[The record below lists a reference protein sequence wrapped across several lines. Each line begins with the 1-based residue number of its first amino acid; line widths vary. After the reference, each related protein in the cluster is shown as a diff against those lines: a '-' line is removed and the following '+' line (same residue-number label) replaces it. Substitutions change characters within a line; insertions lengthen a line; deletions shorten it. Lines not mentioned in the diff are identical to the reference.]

1 MSSHWFKQC
10 PVYQDILKSNCSKGK
25 CILDGKKP
33 RMVLPV
39 AATACMY
46 KKKLVRDETSD
57 SDNDESESFDE
68 SDFECGLLC
77 VFGGSSSCTYF
88 SFY

>member
-1 MSSHWFKQC
+1 
-10 PVYQDILKSNCSKGK
+10 
-25 CILDGKKP
+25 
-33 RMVLPV
+33 MVLPV

-46 KKKLVRDETSD
+46 KKKVVRDETSD